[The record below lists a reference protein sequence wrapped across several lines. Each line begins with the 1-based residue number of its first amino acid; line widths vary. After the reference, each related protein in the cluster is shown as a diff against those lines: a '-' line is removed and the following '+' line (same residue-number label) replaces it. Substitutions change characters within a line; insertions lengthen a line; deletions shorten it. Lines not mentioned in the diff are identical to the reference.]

1 MDDPVIIDGATGEVI
16 SGITNRA
23 RTAKPTFKGSTEKGK
38 PITKT
43 KVIRRYRGMI
53 QPPITNRNF
62 VGPTAKQMEAYLEGR
77 RLAQTG
83 TMDEVAKKVGRALG
97 KGFKKGEPPI
107 VTLGNL
113 LLSELIKKME
123 GR

>member
-1 MDDPVIIDGATGEVI
+1 MSDDPVIIDGATGEVI

-23 RTAKPTFKGSTEKGK
+23 RTAKPTFKGATEKGQSVV
-38 PITKT
+38 KT
-43 KVIRRYRGMI
+43 TVVRRYRGLV

-62 VGPTAKQMEAYLEGR
+62 IGPTAEQMAAFLDMQQPI
-77 RLAQTG
+77 RLNDA
-83 TMDEVAKKVGRALG
+83 AKKVGRALG

-113 LLSELIKKME
+113 LISELLKKME
-123 GR
+123 GK